1 MIYCYL
7 CPACGHTED
16 VMKPMSKVDRPELC
30 PKDQFVMVRDFGA
43 EAGSHKPG
51 NWPMTSVAAGVA
63 PDQAVEAA
71 VDASAMGV
79 PTEFNSQGDAV
90 FTSAKHRKDFCRAY
104 GMHDRNGG
112 YSDP

>member
-1 MIYCYL
+1 MIYSYKCK
-7 CPACGHTED
+7 ACGHTED
-16 VMKPMSKVDRPELC
+16 VMKPLSKINRPELC
-30 PKDQFVMVRDFGA
+30 PVDQFVMVRDFGA
-43 EAGSHKPG
+43 EAGYHKAG

-63 PDQAVEAA
+63 ADQAVEAA
-71 VDASAMGV
+71 ADASKMGV
-79 PTEFNSQGDAV
+79 PTHFNEQGDAV